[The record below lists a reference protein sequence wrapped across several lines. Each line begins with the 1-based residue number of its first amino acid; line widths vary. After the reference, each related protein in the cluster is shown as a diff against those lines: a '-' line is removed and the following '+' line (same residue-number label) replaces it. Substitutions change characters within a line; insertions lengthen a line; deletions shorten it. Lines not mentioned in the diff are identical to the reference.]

1 MKVCKS
7 SDLIKQRSNQEVLV
21 VGAKVALQS
30 PPIRSGKRVL
40 FLTLDDG
47 CGCSDLTFFEDSQ
60 QGYAH
65 IIKGN
70 NLIIAKGVIR
80 RTGARGI
87 SIRASAAWALEDLY
101 QGWLIW
107 KSLNSEH

>member
-1 MKVCKS
+1 
-7 SDLIKQRSNQEVLV
+7 
-21 VGAKVALQS
+21 
-30 PPIRSGKRVL
+30 L

-47 CGCSDLTFFEDSQ
+47 FGCSDLTFFEDSQ
-60 QGYAH
+60 QSCAH

-87 SIRASAAWALEDLY
+87 SIRASNAWALDDLY
-101 QGWLIW
+101 QGWLDEQ
-107 KSLNSEH
+107 KRLPVATYL

>member
-1 MKVCKS
+1 
-7 SDLIKQRSNQEVLV
+7 
-21 VGAKVALQS
+21 
-30 PPIRSGKRVL
+30 L

-47 CGCSDLTFFEDSQ
+47 FGCSDLTFFEDSQ

-87 SIRASAAWALEDLY
+87 SIRASQAWSLEDLY
-101 QGWLIW
+101 QGWV
-107 KSLNSEH
+107 SEQKVINDCSSGESATKVIPRIVST